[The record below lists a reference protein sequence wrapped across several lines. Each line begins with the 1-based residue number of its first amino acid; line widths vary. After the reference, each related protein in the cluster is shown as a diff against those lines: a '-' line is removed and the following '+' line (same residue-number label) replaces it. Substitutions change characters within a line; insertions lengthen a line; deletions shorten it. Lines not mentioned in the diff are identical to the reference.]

1 MPTQAGGIWILQL
14 ALVGLM
20 MSHSA
25 FQSKEEVVVLFFPL
39 KFVTSQAS
47 LDSCLATGIS
57 PSSIA
62 RALLA

>member
-20 MSHSA
+20 MMSHSA
-25 FQSKEEVVVLFFPL
+25 FQSKEVVVLFFSL

-47 LDSCLATGIS
+47 LDSRLATGIS
-57 PSSIA
+57 PSSIV
-62 RALLA
+62 RALIA